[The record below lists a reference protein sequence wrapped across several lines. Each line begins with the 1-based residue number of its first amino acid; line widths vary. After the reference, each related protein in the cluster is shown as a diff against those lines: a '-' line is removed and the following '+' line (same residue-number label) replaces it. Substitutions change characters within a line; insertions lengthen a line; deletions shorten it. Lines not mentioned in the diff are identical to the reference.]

1 MTKVALDIDN
11 VFPISEEALKEDAS
25 KIGEIN
31 KIAIRR
37 GRVRELVRMGYEPHQ
52 IVLILDKGIKVG
64 NVTVK
69 VPLSETIIKS
79 DMDYIRQED
88 VASVV
93 PHPEKRA
100 EILDK
105 LKFLYNQA
113 IRQYLDAK
121 GAIKNSFLNT
131 ALSILNKMS
140 EIEGIELGDATNPDI
155 NEETKLTNYA
165 TEFHKLGKDE
175 QSTILTAIRE
185 VLGKRRGGQVG
196 NNGVSNEPPAIPTS
210 TNNDEGVSGKS

>member
-1 MTKVALDIDN
+1 MATKVALDIDN
-11 VFPISEEALKEDAS
+11 VFSVSDNDLKEDS
-25 KIGEIN
+25 TKIGEIN

-37 GRVRELVRMGYEPHQ
+37 GRVRELMRMGYEPHQ

-64 NVTVK
+64 NVIVQF
-69 VPLSETIIKS
+69 PLSEAIIKS

-88 VASVV
+88 VASIT
-93 PHPEKRA
+93 PNPEKRA
-100 EILDK
+100 ELLDK

-131 ALSILNKMS
+131 ALAILNKMVDL
-140 EIEGIELGDATNPDI
+140 EGIEIADVGNPDI
-155 NEETKLTNYA
+155 NEETKLTNYVS
-165 TEFHKLGKDE
+165 EFHKLEKNE

-185 VLGKRRGGQVG
+185 VLGRRKSEQTG
-196 NNGVSNEPPAIPTS
+196 NDRIPNEPPRIPTQTS
-210 TNNDEGVSGKS
+210 NNEGIS